1 MCLILVVWRVHPDFP
16 WIVAANR
23 DEFHHRP
30 AAAAR
35 WWADEPAILAG
46 RDLLAGGTWLGVNS
60 AGAFAALTNF
70 RGAPPRPPPTPSR
83 GELVANL
90 LGRRE
95 SVDEELHTL
104 DRIAPRYS
112 GFNLLF
118 SDGDRLGVY
127 ESERAAGRALTPGI
141 YGLSNHLLD
150 TAWPKVRKAKSRLA
164 AALEDLPRTQRILD
178 LLRDEE
184 PAADEELPRTGVSLE
199 WERLLS
205 SAFIR
210 SAEYGTRCSTLITRS
225 RTGTIDFRE
234 WTWDRA
240 GAPAGHVTWRFD
252 ADR

>member
-46 RDLLAGGTWLGVNS
+46 RDLLAGGTWLGVNR

-150 TAWPKVRKAKSRLA
+150 TPWPKVRKAKSRLA

-199 WERLLS
+199 WERL
-205 SAFIR
+205 
-210 SAEYGTRCSTLITRS
+210 
-225 RTGTIDFRE
+225 
-234 WTWDRA
+234 
-240 GAPAGHVTWRFD
+240 
-252 ADR
+252 